1 MRAARRRAGRSDPLG
16 ALARGATGGATA
28 MIAEFG
34 HYALVLA
41 LALALVQASVPIV
54 GARKNDPVLMA
65 VAEPAAIAQFCLVAI
80 AFAALTICY
89 VRSDFSV
96 VNVFENSHSAKPLVY
111 KISGVWGNHEGSMV
125 LWVLILSVFGA
136 LVALFGGNLPAR
148 LRANVLAVQ
157 AWIAVAFVL
166 FILATSNP
174 FLRLPAPPLEGRDLN
189 PILQDPGLAIHPPL
203 LYLGYVGLSISFSF
217 AIAALIDGRIDAA
230 WARWVRPWTL
240 LAWMF
245 LTLGIAMGSY
255 WAYYTL
261 GWGGWWFWDPVENA
275 SFMPWLAA
283 TALLHSALVMEKRN
297 ALKVWTILLAILA
310 FSLSLIGTFLVR
322 SGVLTSV
329 HAFATDPTRGVF
341 ILAILVLFIGGSL
354 ALFALRAPLLK
365 QGGVFAPVS
374 REGALVLNNLFL
386 VSACATV
393 FVGTLYPLALEAIT
407 GEKISVGAPFFNAT
421 FGPLFV
427 PLLIAMPFG
436 PLLAWKRGD
445 LLGVAQRLLGA
456 VGIGLITIAVVFA
469 MEGGGPILV
478 PFAIGLA
485 LYVMAGALTEIV
497 ERTGL
502 LKVPL
507 ATAFAR
513 ARGLPRSAW
522 GATFAHLGLGI
533 TLLGIIAETQWS
545 IERIAEVKPG
555 QSISIRRYDLQFD
568 GMTTRQGPNYR
579 ELAAHFTVRRHG
591 DVVGVMEPSKRSF
604 PSRGS
609 GTTETALLTRGVS
622 QLYLSLGD
630 PNPDGSLAV
639 RLYYKPLVL
648 LIWLGAVVMVI
659 GGALSLSDR
668 RLRVGAPKPAKGKAA
683 LAPAE

>member
-1 MRAARRRAGRSDPLG
+1 
-16 ALARGATGGATA
+16 
-28 MIAEFG
+28 MIAEAG

-41 LALALVQASVPIV
+41 LALALVQAVVPIV
-54 GARKNDPVLMA
+54 GARKNDAVLMG
-65 VAEPAAIAQFCLVAI
+65 VAGPTAFGQLLFVGF
-80 AFAALTICY
+80 AFAALVACY

-96 VNVFENSHSAKPLVY
+96 INVFENSHSAKPLIY
-111 KISGVWGNHEGSMV
+111 KITGVWGNHEGSML
-125 LWVLILSVFGA
+125 LWVLILSMFGA
-136 LVALFGGNLPAR
+136 LVALFGGNLPTR
-148 LRANVLAVQ
+148 LKADVLGVQ
-157 AWIAVAFVL
+157 SVIAVAFLLFVL
-166 FILATSNP
+166 VTSNP
-174 FLRLPAPPLEGRDLN
+174 FLRVVSPPLEGRDLN

-217 AIAALIDGRIDAA
+217 AIAALVEGRIDAA

-275 SFMPWLAA
+275 SFMPWLAC

-297 ALKVWTILLAILA
+297 ALKIWTILLAILA

-329 HAFATDPTRGVF
+329 HAFATDPARGVF
-341 ILAILVLFIGGSL
+341 ILAILVLFIGGGL
-354 ALFALRAPLLK
+354 ALFAWRAPLLR
-365 QGGVFAPVS
+365 QGGIFAPVS

-393 FVGTLYPLALEAIT
+393 FVGTLYPLALEALT
-407 GEKISVGAPFFNAT
+407 GEKISVGAPFFNLT

-427 PLLIAMPFG
+427 PLLIAVPFG

-445 LLGVAQRLLGA
+445 LLGVAQRLIGA
-456 VGIGLITIAVVFA
+456 AAMAVIAVAVVFA
-469 MEGGGPILV
+469 MEGGGPVLA
-478 PFAIGLA
+478 PFAVGLA
-485 LYVMAGALTEIV
+485 VFVMAGAITDLV

-507 ATAFAR
+507 WTAYGR
-513 ARGLPRSAW
+513 AVGLPRSAW
-522 GATFAHLGLGI
+522 GTAFAHFGLGI
-533 TLLGIIAETQWS
+533 TLLGIIGETHWGQ
-545 IERIAEVKPG
+545 ERIAELKPG
-555 QSISIRRYDLQFD
+555 QTISIRRFDLTFD
-568 GMTTRQGPNYR
+568 GTTMRQGPNYR
-579 ELAAHFTVRRHG
+579 ELAAHFTVRRLG
-591 DVVGVMEPSKRSF
+591 EEVGVMTPSKRTF
-604 PSRGS
+604 PARGMA
-609 GTTETALLTRGVS
+609 TTESALMRRGFS

-630 PNPDGSLAV
+630 PNPDGSIAV
-639 RLYYKPLVL
+639 RLYYKPMVL

-659 GGALSLSDR
+659 GGGLSLSDR
-668 RLRVGAPKPAKGKAA
+668 RLRVGAPRPAKNKSA